1 MPLTGEDIQAVFR
14 ALHHRDIS
22 QAEVEKWLAT
32 GFDLE
37 TLLKGALKS
46 DEFRDRVA
54 KEHNV
59 VLDEFRGS
67 SEFVEHNGP
76 RFRAPRELQVTPTP
90 LKRVLLVGYC
100 LLADWPTRLSALGV
114 VEGVDHVLLAQNEP
128 PVAPHPADAYSFQVT
143 HIANRHVFGDY
154 DVLCWIRA
162 GHGAIAEAD
171 TLLQRAKENI
181 DRALKFGTVWR
192 DKMPVFV
199 TNLLPPQQEFNG
211 RLAPRLST
219 DSIRYFFDRLND
231 YLREQVAKLTN
242 VYVLDVVDIFATIGN
257 RHLLDDTVVISAHAS
272 FLTDTFH
279 EEDGKRLIPSRK
291 PTEYY
296 DIKPYDLMLSVWY
309 EAEAMYRTL
318 RQIDQVKM
326 VCVDLDDTLWR
337 GVLAEEAEIDDIDP
351 YLVNEGWPI
360 GLVEALSV
368 LKRRG
373 ILLCVLSKNTP
384 ERARAIFER
393 VYRANLSLDDF
404 AIVKINWLSKAE
416 NMRAALAEA
425 NLLPSSVVFLD
436 DNPVERAA
444 MKQAFPEIRVIE
456 APHYYW
462 RRILLWSA
470 ETQTAAITSE
480 SARRTEMVQAQVK
493 REASRVDASPEDF
506 LSGLMLR
513 MDIALVQPSGK
524 RFERALELL
533 NKSNQFNTTG
543 RRWTAQELAAVA
555 NEGFILAVAVSDKFT
570 DYGDTLI
577 AVVRGDRIEQLVMS
591 CRVVGLGVE
600 LAAVA
605 AIAQRVLVNH
615 PRIVAKIVETNA
627 NILAR
632 DLFARCGW
640 TFANDEWSAT
650 TPGETPA
657 HAAIEFAMS

>member
-1 MPLTGEDIQAVFR
+1 MPLTGDDIQAVFR
-14 ALHHRDIS
+14 AIYHREIPP
-22 QAEVEKWLAT
+22 AEIEYWLST
-32 GFDLE
+32 GMDLE
-37 TLLKGALKS
+37 TLLKGSLNS
-46 DEFRDRVA
+46 NEFRDRIA
-54 KEHNV
+54 REYNI

-67 SEFVEHNGP
+67 SEYLEHNGP
-76 RFRAPRELQVTPTP
+76 RFRVPRELQVTPTP
-90 LKRVLLVGYC
+90 LKRVLLVGHC

-114 VEGVDHVLLAQNEP
+114 VDGVDHVLLAPNEA

-143 HIANRHVFGDY
+143 HIANRYVFGDH
-154 DVLCWIRA
+154 DVLSWIKA
-162 GHGAIAEAD
+162 GYGEIAKSDA
-171 TLLQRAKENI
+171 LLQRAKVNI
-181 DRALKFGTVWR
+181 DRALKYGTVWR

-211 RLAPRLST
+211 RLTPRLRT
-219 DSIRYFFDRLND
+219 DSIRFFFDRLND
-231 YLREQVAKLTN
+231 YLRESVAKLAN
-242 VYVLDVVDIFATIGN
+242 VYVLDVEDIFATIGN
-257 RHLLDDTVVISAHAS
+257 RHLLDDTVIVSAHAS
-272 FLTDTFH
+272 FLTDSFH
-279 EEDGKRLIPSRK
+279 EEDRKRLIPSRK

-296 DIKPYDLMLSVWY
+296 DIKPYDLMLSVWC

-337 GVLAEEAEIDDIDP
+337 GVLAEAAEIDDIDP
-351 YLVNEGWPI
+351 YLANEGWPI
-360 GLVEALSV
+360 GVAEALAV

-373 ILLCVLSKNTP
+373 VLLCVLSKNTP
-384 ERARAIFER
+384 ERARAIFEK

-404 AIVKINWLSKAE
+404 AIQKINWRSKPE
-416 NMRAALAEA
+416 NMRDALAEA

-444 MKQAFPEIRVIE
+444 MKKAFPEIRVIE

-470 ETQTAAITSE
+470 ETQTATITPE

-493 REASRVDASPEDF
+493 REASRADANPEDF
-506 LSGLMLR
+506 LAGLMLR
-513 MDIALVQPSGK
+513 MDIAFVQPSGK

-555 NEGFILAVAVSDKFT
+555 NDGFILAVAVSDKFT

-605 AIAQRVLVNH
+605 AIAQRVLAAH
-615 PRIVAKIVETNA
+615 PRVVARIIETNA

-640 TFANDEWSAT
+640 TLANGEWSAT
-650 TPGETPA
+650 TPGEAPP